1 MSVATLAKSVGELR
15 TRFTPGF
22 NQTRG
27 TPTVFATVATRELD
41 TTTPPPHHHACVS
54 VATLAKSVEEVLT
67 RLGGTVD
74 GRQIPC
80 ANGILPVP

>member
-1 MSVATLAKSVGELR
+1 MYLSPCETPHPQPNPQFPHACVSVATLAKSVGELR

-54 VATLAKSVEEVLT
+54 VATLAKSVGELLT
-67 RLGGTVD
+67 
-74 GRQIPC
+74 
-80 ANGILPVP
+80 